1 MNVKS
6 LVAAFLVIICT
17 LMPGLA
23 LADQKAAE
31 QKAIEQLVSEL
42 SLNTH

>member
-1 MNVKS
+1 MKKPCGC
-6 LVAAFLVIICT
+6 FLVIICT
-17 LMPGLA
+17 LMLGLA